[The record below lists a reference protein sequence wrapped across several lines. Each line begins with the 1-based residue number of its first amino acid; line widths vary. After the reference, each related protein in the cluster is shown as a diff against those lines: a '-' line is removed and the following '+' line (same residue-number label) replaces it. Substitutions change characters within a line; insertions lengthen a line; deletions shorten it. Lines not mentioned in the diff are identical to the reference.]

1 MPQHRL
7 RLITAGWQSVCNV
20 CESNCSQSELDCNC
34 LETGCS
40 DPEVDTVACPSSG
53 WPVGCCSYLQP
64 LDGQWLI
71 FPIHKE
77 VVILSLSRYPL
88 QTTASPIWK
97 RMKKIK
103 THNYFSSV
111 AQNKTNTT
119 GLSKLKTIRQQ
130 CEYFQ
135 NIQQRVAPHVWICR
149 CPPWRNPKGNRCRFS
164 LLLGEHVNNDYLFVK
179 KQFLI

>member
-71 FPIHKE
+71 LSIHKE

-135 NIQQRVAPHVWICR
+135 IFNELLHMFEFADALPDVT
-149 CPPWRNPKGNRCRFS
+149 PKGIGVASSWGASPCC
-164 LLLGEHVNNDYLFVK
+164 
-179 KQFLI
+179 

>member
-7 RLITAGWQSVCNV
+7 RLITGGWQSVCNV
-20 CESNCSQSELDCNC
+20 CESNCSQSELVCNC

-53 WPVGCCSYLQP
+53 WPVGCYSYLQP

-135 NIQQRVAPHVWICR
+135 IFNNELLHMFEFADALPDVT
-149 CPPWRNPKGNRCRFS
+149 PKGICVS
-164 LLLGEHVNNDYLFVK
+164 SSWGASPCC
-179 KQFLI
+179 